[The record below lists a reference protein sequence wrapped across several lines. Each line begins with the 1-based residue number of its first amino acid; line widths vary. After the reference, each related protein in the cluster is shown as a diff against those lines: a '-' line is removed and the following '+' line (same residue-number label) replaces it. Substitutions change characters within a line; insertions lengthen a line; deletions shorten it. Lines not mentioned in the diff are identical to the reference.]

1 MNKSEF
7 GNREM
12 TPQEKEEHRSLQ
24 VKVHYC
30 ELIQHEI
37 QKLNEDQLF
46 KILVLIKNTIDAN
59 ETPIHI
65 QHKNK
70 SLFPIELSTKGE
82 IVSSELLA
90 EAEWVKKELVSWGL
104 TGGYGIFSMQGYWSG
119 SSARHISMYVCFCV
133 SHVVDGMIE
142 VRRTYDD
149 EKAGGYTYILTIAC
163 VGSDHRKKN
172 SFYDRLSLNT
182 ALNDMIEIY
191 NKHE

>member
-1 MNKSEF
+1 MPPEPSEKI
-7 GNREM
+7 RLLRA
-12 TPQEKEEHRSLQ
+12 KEAYH
-24 VKVHYC
+24 
-30 ELIQHEI
+30 ELIQQEL
-37 QKLNEDQLF
+37 QKLTEEQLF
-46 KILVLIKNTIDAN
+46 KILVLIKNTVDAN

-149 EKAGGYTYILTIAC
+149 GKAGGYTYILTIAC

-172 SFYDRLSLNT
+172 SFYDRRSLNT
-182 ALNDMIEIY
+182 ALNNMIETY
-191 NKHE
+191 KKHE